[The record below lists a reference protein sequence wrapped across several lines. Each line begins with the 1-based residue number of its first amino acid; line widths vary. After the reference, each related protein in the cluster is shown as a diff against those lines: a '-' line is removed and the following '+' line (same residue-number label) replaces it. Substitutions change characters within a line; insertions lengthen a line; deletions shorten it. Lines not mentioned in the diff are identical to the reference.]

1 MHGAERA
8 SQIEGGEFVVIRVA
22 HLSTA
27 HGRCEL
33 RVHLKEC
40 NSLAS
45 AGYEVHYMVADGLGD
60 ERVGDVQVHDIGAAG
75 GRFQRMLLRPWR
87 MLLAA
92 RKLKASVYHFHDPE
106 ILLIALF
113 LLKGGAKVVYD
124 SHEDVPRSLLSRDWI
139 PVWIRPALSAVFER
153 FENFVSHRLSGV
165 VGATPY
171 ITARFARLNAV
182 SEAINNYPLQSEIE
196 DAVPRIGDARSVCYL
211 GAISRIRGIEEM
223 VRALEYVDAKL
234 ILAGAFE
241 DSATEQATRA
251 LPGWSKVDYRGVVS
265 RSAVRRIMAE
275 SCAGLISYHP
285 EPNHV
290 DAQPNK
296 MFEYMAAAIPVIAS
310 NFPLWCEII
319 EGNEFGLCVDPLDP
333 KAIASAINE
342 FVFNPQKSRD
352 MGENGRKA
360 VMDRYNWTVEEKKLL
375 EFYADLLT
383 VKQA

>member
-1 MHGAERA
+1 M
-8 SQIEGGEFVVIRVA
+8 VTRVA

-45 AGYEVHYMVADGLGD
+45 AGYEVHYVVADGLGD
-60 ERVGDVQVHDIGAAG
+60 ERVDDVQLHDIGAGG

-87 MLLAA
+87 MLAAA
-92 RKLKASVYHFHDPE
+92 RKLNAGVYHFHDPE

-113 LLKGGAKVVYD
+113 LLRGGAKVVYD
-124 SHEDVPRSLLSRDWI
+124 SHEDVPRAILSRDWI
-139 PVWIRPALSAVFER
+139 PVWIRPAISAVFER
-153 FENFVSHRLSGV
+153 FENFVSHRMSGV
-165 VGATPY
+165 IGATPH
-171 ITARFARLNAV
+171 ITARFSRLNPV
-182 SEAINNYPLQSEIE
+182 SETINNYPLQSEIE
-196 DAVPRIGDARSVCYL
+196 DAVPRVCDARTVCYL
-211 GAISRIRGIEEM
+211 GGISRIRGIEEM
-223 VRALEYVDAKL
+223 VCALEYVDAKL

-275 SCAGLISYHP
+275 SSAGLISYHP

-290 DAQPNK
+290 DARPNK
-296 MFEYMAAAIPVIAS
+296 MFEYMAAGMPVIAS
-310 NFPLWCEII
+310 NFPRWREII
-319 EGNEFGLCVDPLDP
+319 EGNDFGLCVDPLNP
-333 KAIASAINE
+333 KAIAAAINDLIS
-342 FVFNPQKSRD
+342 NPRKARG

-360 VMDRYNWTVEEKKLL
+360 VIGRYSWTVEEKKLL
-375 EFYADLLT
+375 RFYADFLT

>member
-1 MHGAERA
+1 M
-8 SQIEGGEFVVIRVA
+8 IRVA

-27 HGRCEL
+27 HGRCEI

-45 AGYEVHYMVADGLGD
+45 AGYEVHYVVADGLGD

-75 GRFQRMLLRPWR
+75 VRFQRMLLRPWR
-87 MLLAA
+87 ILAAA
-92 RKLKASVYHFHDPE
+92 RKLNASVYHFHDPE

-113 LLKGGAKVVYD
+113 LLRGGAKVVYD
-124 SHEDVPRSLLSRDWI
+124 SHEDVPRSILSRDWI

-171 ITARFARLNAV
+171 ITARFARLNSV

-196 DAVPRIGDARSVCYL
+196 DAVPRIGDGRTVCYL

-241 DSATEQATRA
+241 NSATELATRA
-251 LPGWSKVDYRGVVS
+251 LSGWSKVDYRGVVN

-275 SCAGLISYHP
+275 SSVGLVSYHP

-296 MFEYMAAAIPVIAS
+296 MFEYMAAGMPVIAS

-319 EGNEFGLCVDPLDP
+319 EGNESGLCVDPLDP

-342 FVFNPQKSRD
+342 LVSNPQKSRG

-360 VMDRYNWTVEEKKLL
+360 VMGRYNWTVEEKKLL
-375 EFYADLLT
+375 GFYSDLLRA
-383 VKQA
+383 KQA